1 MSSEADQTIDELL
14 ERYLGLVDQYAAL
27 RAALGAAQQRTF
39 HALARA
45 NFTADRGAR
54 FGRDQYDERMRAS
67 RRVAVSYAAAGEP
80 PTFAVTQEVRKE
92 EEEEEEEEEEDAAS
106 TTAAEEQDGGR
117 GRPLEHDD
125 GAAAAADADGGGD
138 GGDGSGAEKKSK
150 AVGAARD
157 PIRWFGVLVPQA
169 LRDAQRESVRTVED
183 VIPRLVSVQ
192 AEMAH
197 VEIEVR
203 RARKRR
209 AKASS
214 GSKRQAATT
223 TTAAVVS
230 ASS

>member
-80 PTFAVTQEVRKE
+80 PTFAVTE
-92 EEEEEEEEEEDAAS
+92 EARDEEEEEDAAS
-106 TTAAEEQDGGR
+106 TTAAEEQDGRR

-125 GAAAAADADGGGD
+125 GAAAADADGGGD
-138 GGDGSGAEKKSK
+138 GGDGGDGSGAEMKSK
-150 AVGAARD
+150 AAGAARD

-209 AKASS
+209 AKAST

-223 TTAAVVS
+223 STAAVVS